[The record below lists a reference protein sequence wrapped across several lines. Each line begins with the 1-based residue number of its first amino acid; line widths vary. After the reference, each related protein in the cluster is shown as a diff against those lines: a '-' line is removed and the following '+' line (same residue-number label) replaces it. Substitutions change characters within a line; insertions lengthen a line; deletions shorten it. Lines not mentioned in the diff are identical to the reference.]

1 MFFRKFPLPIACIL
15 PSIAFPANLGWG
27 TALDFSAFPDKI
39 SLRWIAV
46 GNGATAARLTLDQVI
61 GVRIPVPQPF
71 ENIIL

>member
-1 MFFRKFPLPIACIL
+1 MSEHTGAV
-15 PSIAFPANLGWG
+15 
-27 TALDFSAFPDKI
+27 ALDFSTFPDKI
-39 SLRWIAV
+39 NFRWIAL